1 MKNKT
6 TTVIVL
12 FIITTMIVFI
22 PLFVMPS
29 AAFEGTDTSGS
40 EVINEASGGT
50 YEPWFKPVLETFT
63 GGELSGEIETLFFC
77 IQTGIGVG
85 IIAYCFGYLY
95 ARKKY
100 GGDNTGDKAVEK
112 TIA

>member
-12 FIITTMIVFI
+12 SIITTVIVFI
-22 PLFVMPS
+22 PLFVMRG
-29 AAFEGTDTSGS
+29 ADFEGTDTIGS
-40 EVINEASGGT
+40 EMINEANGGI

-100 GGDNTGDKAVEK
+100 GGDTMDEKAVEK
-112 TIA
+112 PIA

>member
-12 FIITTMIVFI
+12 IIITTVIVFI
-22 PLFVMPS
+22 PLFTMRG
-29 AAFEGTDTSGS
+29 AAFEGTDTIGS
-40 EVINEASGGT
+40 EMIKEASGGT
-50 YEPWFKPVLETFT
+50 YEPWFKPVFEMFT
-63 GGELSGEIETLFFC
+63 GGGLPGEIETLFFC
-77 IQTGIGVG
+77 IQTAIGVG
-85 IIAYCFGYLY
+85 IIAYCFGYLR

-100 GGDNTGDKAVEK
+100 GGDNAEDKAVGK